1 MKKTSF
7 TLAEVL
13 ITLGIIGVVAAMTL
27 PALIQKKN
35 DVETVSR
42 LKKAYSVLS
51 QAYTMATDKYGP
63 IEDWGFDSDN
73 GGMSDPENHKLLANR
88 FVPFLKLSQ
97 NCIGMTQSQVT
108 KSCTERFYQTNSY
121 QSVILTDGS
130 TIIFRI
136 YSMGCNVAF
145 GPSRPLKT
153 VCGNITVDING
164 KKRPNLSGED
174 MFHFY
179 ITRYGILPLGTQEDT
194 HSFQKGCNRNGS
206 NLGSFSDEKYLTCAA
221 WVIYR
226 ENVDY
231 KYCDDL
237 DWNGKKKCSN

>member
-1 MKKTSF
+1 MKKDAF

-27 PALIQKKN
+27 PALIQKQN
-35 DVETVSR
+35 DVQTVSR
-42 LKKAYSVLS
+42 LKKAYSILS
-51 QAYTMATDKYGP
+51 QVYTMATDKYGP
-63 IEDWGFDSDN
+63 IEDWGFDSSGD
-73 GGMSDPENHKLLANR
+73 GMYDPENHKLLANR

-97 NCIGMTQSQVT
+97 NCIGMTDTQVR
-108 KSCTERFYQTNSY
+108 KSCTEKSYQTKSF

-136 YSMGCNVAF
+136 FRMGCNAVY
-145 GPSRPLKT
+145 GPSKPLST
-153 VCGNITVDING
+153 VCGMISVDING

-174 MFHFY
+174 LFHFY
-179 ITRYGILPLGTQEDT
+179 VTRHGIIPFGTQEDT
-194 HSFQKGCNRNGS
+194 HSFQNGCNRNGS
-206 NLGSFSDEKYLTCAA
+206 QLGGFSNEKYLTCAA

-237 DWNGKKKCSN
+237 DWNGKKKCGN